1 MPSHPKKADKQLT
14 IMIKAIFFDIDG
26 TLVSFRT
33 HCIPDSA
40 LRALGALREKGIR
53 LFIASGRHPSDIFT
67 VSDFPFDGYVALNG
81 GYCIA
86 GSGEVIFRQEIDPSD
101 IERMIRWQQ
110 GPEKFACVLAG
121 EREMCLNFVDERV
134 TRVRKLVETGHP
146 APVAPFEEWSAIA
159 RRGVLQL
166 IAFFGPEREAE
177 IMGGVFPHCRSMR
190 WNPLFTDI
198 VPAGVNKAE
207 GIDRML
213 EHFGLRLEEVMAFGD
228 GGNDIPMLEHV
239 GTSVAMGN
247 ADPAVK
253 KAADYVTTSPDDHG
267 IARALR
273 RFGLIE

>member
-1 MPSHPKKADKQLT
+1 MT
-14 IMIKAIFFDIDG
+14 TMIKAIFFDIDG

-33 HCIPDSA
+33 HGIPDSA
-40 LRALGALREKGIR
+40 LQALDALRDKGIK

-81 GYCIA
+81 GYCLA
-86 GSGEVIFRQEIDPSD
+86 GNDDVIFRREIEPDD

-121 EREMCLNFVDERV
+121 EKEMSLNFVNDRV
-134 TRVRKLVETGHP
+134 TRVRKLVETGNP
-146 APVAPFEEWSAIA
+146 ARVAPFEEWSSAA
-159 RRGVLQL
+159 RKGVLQL
-166 IAFFGPEREAE
+166 IAFFSPEEEPKLMRE
-177 IMGGVFPHCRSMR
+177 VFPNCRSMR

-213 EHFGLRLEEVMAFGD
+213 ERFGLRLDEAMAFGD
-228 GGNDIPMLEHV
+228 GGNDIPMLRHV
-239 GTSVAMGN
+239 GLSVAMGN
-247 ADPAVK
+247 AAAEVK
-253 KAADYVTTSPDDHG
+253 QAAGYVTTSVDDHG

-273 RFGLIE
+273 HFGLIE

>member
-1 MPSHPKKADKQLT
+1 MT

-33 HCIPDSA
+33 HGIPDSA

-53 LFIASGRHPSDIFT
+53 LFVASGRHPSDIFT

-81 GYCIA
+81 GYCLA
-86 GSGEVIFRQEIDPSD
+86 GNDEVIFRREIAPSD

-134 TRVRKLVETGHP
+134 TRVRKLVETGNP
-146 APVAPFEEWSAIA
+146 ARVMPFGEWSAVA

-166 IAFFGPEREAE
+166 IAFFSPEEEPKLMRE
-177 IMGGVFPHCRSMR
+177 VFPNCRSMR

-213 EHFGLRLEEVMAFGD
+213 ERFGLRPDEAMAFGD
-228 GGNDIPMLEHV
+228 GGNDIPMLEHA
-239 GTSVAMGN
+239 GISIAMGN

-253 KAADYVTTSPDDHG
+253 KAADYVTTSVDDHG

-273 RFGLIE
+273 HFGLIE